1 MFTIITIQDKE
12 LINKLQYIN
21 NTWGTNLLRE
31 IEYHYYSVRYSNT
44 ESLAKRDN
52 KGISLIKKFI
62 RIMYLKLGKAKKD
75 NAE

>member
-1 MFTIITIQDKE
+1 M
-12 LINKLQYIN
+12 QYIN
-21 NTWGTNLLRE
+21 HTFGINLLRE
-31 IEYHYYSVRYSNT
+31 IEYHYYSVRYSND

-75 NAE
+75 DAE

>member
-1 MFTIITIQDKE
+1 MPVFF
-12 LINKLQYIN
+12 
-21 NTWGTNLLRE
+21 LLKE
-31 IEYHYYSVRYSNT
+31 IEYHYYSVRYSNA